1 MSHHRD
7 PHVDDGALLALL
19 DGELSAEERRRVEN
33 HATGCAVCAARRD
46 ELRFAVRRVTSALEV
61 MDVPAAWVEM
71 PEALREAARSAPV
84 PLASARAARSGW
96 RIGWRIG
103 WMGRRSVAVAA
114 GLTLLLAAGAYA
126 VPGSPVRG
134 WVDGG
139 VEALAAWIASGPE
152 EPGQAGPSQVSVEPD
167 DDGSV
172 RVTVAGGREGLRLTI
187 RLTDGEQASVRALDV
202 NFHVEPGVIE
212 VSGAADEILVTLPR
226 GAASGSVMIDDSEV
240 VRLEGGELR
249 RTESADASPVQI
261 LLGTDG

>member
-1 MSHHRD
+1 MSHHKN

-19 DGELSAEERRRVEN
+19 DGELSVEERRRVEN
-33 HATGCAVCAARRD
+33 HAMGCAVCAARRD

-84 PLASARAARSGW
+84 PLASARAAREARS
-96 RIGWRIG
+96 GWRIG

-134 WVDGG
+134 WVDDGI
-139 VEALAAWIASGPE
+139 ETLAAWIAGGPE

-167 DDGSV
+167 DGSV
-172 RVTVAGGREGLRLTI
+172 RVAVAGGREGLRLTI
-187 RLTDGEQASVRALDV
+187 RLTDGEQASVRARDA

-249 RTESADASPVQI
+249 RTASADASPVQI